1 MSSADAIAVSRR
13 EFSGAALLVAL
24 AAVLA
29 AVVVAYWQTFAS
41 LVSLWRQSDTFAHCF
56 LILPIS
62 LYLIWRRRDALERA
76 PTHVSW
82 LGVAAIAVLA
92 VGWFVAS
99 SANVQVGQQ
108 LAVVLMLPAAV
119 LALVGGDATRLIAF
133 PLAFLLFAVPFG
145 EVLIPALMDITA
157 TFTVAALRVTGIPV
171 LREGL
176 YFSIPSGDFEV
187 AKACSG
193 IRYLAACLTLGTLYS
208 YLNFRSWR
216 KRAVFIAI
224 SAVAPVIANGLRA
237 YMIVMIAHLSELKYA
252 VGVDHLIYGWL
263 FFGGL
268 IALLFWGGSFFRD
281 AGENE
286 RRADAP
292 VGAPQRDGTLS
303 LAVPAAVAVACVV
316 LGPYLFYG
324 RDAGAAD
331 AAWAMGMPVL
341 RERWRGPIT
350 TADAWRLEGGGAAR
364 SFHGSYASGATDVAV
379 DVLAYGRQA
388 PGAEMVGAMN
398 TMIDERRWQV
408 LETGLAADVG
418 GLTPRELLIRDDN
431 GGRRVVWYWYEVDG
445 SRTAADWRAKALEA
459 WNQLVHGSS
468 ASALVVV
475 SARASDDSDAREALA
490 DFVRAAR
497 SAIEDCLKSR
507 AESCSEGS

>member
-1 MSSADAIAVSRR
+1 VAV
-13 EFSGAALLVAL
+13 

-29 AVVVAYWQTFAS
+29 TVVVAYWQTFAS

-62 LYLIWRRRDALERA
+62 LYLIWRKRAELQRA

-82 LGVAAIAVLA
+82 LGVAAIALLA
-92 VGWFVAS
+92 LAWVVAS

-108 LAVVLMLPAAV
+108 LAVVLLLPAAV
-119 LALVGGDATRLIAF
+119 LALLGTAATRVIAF

-157 TFTVAALRVTGIPV
+157 TFTVAALRFTGMPV
-171 LREGL
+171 LREGM

-193 IRYLAACLTLGTLYS
+193 IRYLIACLTLGILYS

-216 KRAVFIAI
+216 KRAVVIAI
-224 SAVAPVIANGLRA
+224 SIIAPVIANGLRA
-237 YMIVMIAHLSELKYA
+237 YMIVMIAHLSGMKYA

-268 IALLFWGGSFFRD
+268 IVLLFWGGSFFRD
-281 AGENE
+281 APEDQ
-286 RRADAP
+286 RRGDAP
-292 VGAPQRDGTLS
+292 VAPPQRDGILP
-303 LAVPAAVAVACVV
+303 LAGFAAAAVAFVA
-316 LGPYLFYG
+316 LGPYLLYG

-331 AAWAMGMPVL
+331 ATPWATGVPVL
-341 RERWRGPIT
+341 REPWRGPSA
-350 TADAWRLEGGGAAR
+350 TADGWRLEDGGAAR
-364 SFHGSYASGATDVAV
+364 AFHGSYASGATDVAV
-379 DVLAYGRQA
+379 DVLAYGRQT

-398 TMIDERRWQV
+398 KLIDEPRWQV
-408 LETGLAADVG
+408 LESGLAPDVG
-418 GLTPRELLIRDDN
+418 GLVPRELLIRGD
-431 GGRRVVWYWYEVDG
+431 GGRRVVWYWYEIDG
-445 SRTAADWRAKALEA
+445 SRTAADWHAKVLEA

-468 ASALVVV
+468 ASALVVL
-475 SARASDDSDAREALA
+475 SARASDDGDAREALA
-490 DFVRAAR
+490 DFVRAALP
-497 SAIEDCLKSR
+497 AIEDCLQSR
-507 AESCSEGS
+507 AESCSEGI